1 MSTPSR
7 SLEHL
12 AATGAIHPSWCAPL
26 APVQQL
32 LERAWQAVSAER
44 EAGTEVLPESPL
56 VLRAFRQPFEAVRVV
71 ILGQDPYPTPG
82 HPVGLAFS
90 VDAAVRPL
98 PRSLQNILIEL
109 NHDQGVAI
117 PASGD
122 LSPWEHR
129 GVLLLNSVLT
139 VRAGQPLSHRDLGW
153 QPIVHQALA
162 ALDARPQPPLVAVLW
177 GAEAQKAARLLPN
190 SHLVLS
196 AHPSPLSAHRG
207 FFGSRPFSRVNDAL
221 ISGGSSP
228 IDWSLE

>member
-12 AATGAIHPSWCAPL
+12 AATGAIHPSWCVPL
-26 APVQQL
+26 APVQHL
-32 LERAWQAVSAER
+32 LERVWQAVAAER
-44 EAGTEVLPESPL
+44 EAGTEVLPEPRL

-109 NHDQGVAI
+109 NHDQGVAL

-122 LSPWEHR
+122 LSPWERR

-177 GAEAQKAARLLPN
+177 GAEAQKVARLLPN

-221 ISGGSSP
+221 ISQGGSP